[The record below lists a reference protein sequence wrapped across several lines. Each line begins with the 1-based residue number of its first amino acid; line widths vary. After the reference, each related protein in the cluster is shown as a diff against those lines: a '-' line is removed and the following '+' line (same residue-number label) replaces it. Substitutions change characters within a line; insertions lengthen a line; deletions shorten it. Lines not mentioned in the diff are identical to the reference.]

1 MDEAVRRLRTVSAQ
15 QAAEAALKGGYP
27 ITCAT
32 CEHLK
37 AAFDADAP
45 NCGKMLTCG
54 GPIFNRS
61 YPDYIGPLQPD
72 HYEKICLKC
81 GSSDVYYFVYGGVRR
96 FGLCATHRTIFD
108 KVDGPGVH
116 QPFVMRVPSRPL

>member
-15 QAAEAALKGGYP
+15 KAAEAALSGGYP

-37 AAFDADAP
+37 EAFDSNAAD
-45 NCGKMLTCG
+45 CGKTLTCG

-61 YPDYIGPLQPD
+61 YPDYVGPLKSKD
-72 HYEKICLKC
+72 YDKFCLKC
-81 GSSDVYYFVYGGVRR
+81 GSADVQYFVYGGIRQ
-96 FGLCATHRTIFD
+96 FGLCFDHRGIFD
-108 KVDGPGVH
+108 KVDGPGV
-116 QPFVMRVPSRPL
+116 QKPLVMKVPGRPL